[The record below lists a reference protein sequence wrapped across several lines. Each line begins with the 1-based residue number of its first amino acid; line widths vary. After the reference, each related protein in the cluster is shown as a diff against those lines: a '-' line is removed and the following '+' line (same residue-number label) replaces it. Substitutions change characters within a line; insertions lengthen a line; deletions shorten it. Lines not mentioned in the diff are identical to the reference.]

1 MFDSIPVVEM
11 VGVDET
17 NERVIRTIGYVEQL
31 RDGTLKT
38 FVVCDTVPDNDR
50 IYYSDTCKDC
60 TAYPTLTLALALADE
75 LRDVCENVTPALWY
89 SAVGDGM
96 TSAPDMREA
105 VCAALH
111 KYGVDA

>member
-11 VGVDET
+11 IGVDET

-38 FVVCDTVPDNDR
+38 FVVCDTVLDDDR

-89 SAVGDGM
+89 SAVGDGI
-96 TSAPDMREA
+96 TDAPDMREA
-105 VCAALH
+105 VVAALH

>member
-11 VGVDET
+11 IGVDET

-38 FVVCDTVPDNDR
+38 WVVCDTVPDYDR
-50 IYYSDTCKDC
+50 IYYSDTCEDC
-60 TAYPTLTLALALADE
+60 TAYPTLTLALALANE
-75 LRDVCENVTPALWY
+75 LRTVCKHVAPALWY
-89 SAVGDGM
+89 SAVGDGE
-96 TSAPDMREA
+96 TTAPDMREA
-105 VCAALH
+105 ICAALH